1 MATTPLEGRVPP
13 HNLDAE
19 ASVLGSVLLDSEVLD
34 RLEGL
39 LAADAFYKEAHRK
52 IWEAM
57 VALRARRDPVDL
69 VTLSEELRQN
79 GELENVGGL
88 SYLVGL
94 SEQTP
99 TAAYADY
106 YGRIVA
112 EKWTLRKLIA
122 AAGEAMKMAYDE
134 EGSLEDILDT
144 AGRKVLEVS
153 TQGARSEFQSMKELV
168 HETFEHIQMLYENKG
183 QVDGVKSGFREL
195 DSMIGGL
202 TSGSLNIIA
211 ARPSMGKTSFA
222 LTIAQNV
229 ALRGE
234 GAAVAIFS
242 LEMPAVQLVTRM
254 LCSEA
259 RIDMNRL
266 RQGQLTDRDFSRLV
280 DVAGRIS
287 EAAILIDDTS
297 DLTLMELRAR
307 ARRLHAQH
315 RLGLIVIDYLQLMSG
330 PGGGKNG
337 GENRQQEIAQIS
349 RGLKGLARELDVPVI
364 ALSQLSRAVESRPN
378 KRPMLSD
385 LRESGCL
392 TGDSLVQMADGSRQP
407 IRGLVGKSGFAV
419 LALDEATQ
427 KLVPAR
433 VSRAFSTGVK
443 PVFTLTTRL
452 GRSIRATANHKFLTA
467 RGWKRLDELTVGDY
481 LALPRRLASPQQ
493 QSLGDEELALLGH
506 LIGDGCTL
514 PRHSLQY
521 TTRDP
526 DLAQTVVD
534 LARVVFGESIAP
546 KIKSERGWL
555 QVYLSAAHRLGW
567 GKRNPVA
574 VWLEGLGVW
583 GLRSHEKRIP
593 RQVFAQPAP
602 AVARFLRHLWSTDG
616 CVALRQGK
624 APYPAVYYASSS
636 EGLAQDVQTLLLY
649 LGINARLK
657 RVPQKGKGRDQFHVV
672 LSGQSDLLRFVREVG
687 AVGRSKQSALAVVEA
702 YLTGRQ
708 ENTNR
713 DVIPLELWLQ
723 PARASLAVIGM
734 SHRELH
740 RALGMAYSGA
750 TLFGQNL
757 SRERTRRMA
766 GALGSEALERLAD
779 SDIYWDTVRSIE
791 AAGQEE
797 VFDLTVPGPHNFI
810 ANNIIVHNSIEQ
822 DADLVMF
829 IYRDEYY
836 NPHSEKA
843 GIAEIIVGKQRN
855 GPTGTVELQFHAQH
869 VRFND
874 LAKDEI

>member
-1 MATTPLEGRVPP
+1 MTTTPFEGRIPP

-39 LAADAFYKEAHRK
+39 LSADAFYKEAHRK

-57 VALRARRDPVDL
+57 VALRARHDPVDL
-69 VTLSEELRQN
+69 VTLSEELRQG

-94 SEQTP
+94 SEHTP

-112 EKWTLRKLIA
+112 EKWILRKLIA
-122 AAGEAMKMAYDE
+122 AAGEAMRMAYDE
-134 EGSLEDILDT
+134 EGSLEEILDK

-153 TQGARSEFQSMKELV
+153 TQGARSDFRSMKELV
-168 HETFEHIQMLYENKG
+168 HETFERIQLLYENKG
-183 QVDGVKSGFREL
+183 QVDGVITGFREL

-202 TSGSLNIIA
+202 TNGSLNIIA

-234 GAAVAIFS
+234 GAGVAIFS

-315 RLGLIVIDYLQLMSG
+315 KLSLIVIDYLQLMSG

-349 RGLKGLARELDVPVI
+349 RGLKGLARELNVPVI

-385 LRESGCL
+385 LRESG
-392 TGDSLVQMADGSRQP
+392 
-407 IRGLVGKSGFAV
+407 
-419 LALDEATQ
+419 
-427 KLVPAR
+427 
-433 VSRAFSTGVK
+433 
-443 PVFTLTTRL
+443 
-452 GRSIRATANHKFLTA
+452 
-467 RGWKRLDELTVGDY
+467 
-481 LALPRRLASPQQ
+481 
-493 QSLGDEELALLGH
+493 
-506 LIGDGCTL
+506 
-514 PRHSLQY
+514 
-521 TTRDP
+521 
-526 DLAQTVVD
+526 
-534 LARVVFGESIAP
+534 
-546 KIKSERGWL
+546 
-555 QVYLSAAHRLGW
+555 
-567 GKRNPVA
+567 
-574 VWLEGLGVW
+574 
-583 GLRSHEKRIP
+583 
-593 RQVFAQPAP
+593 
-602 AVARFLRHLWSTDG
+602 
-616 CVALRQGK
+616 
-624 APYPAVYYASSS
+624 
-636 EGLAQDVQTLLLY
+636 
-649 LGINARLK
+649 
-657 RVPQKGKGRDQFHVV
+657 
-672 LSGQSDLLRFVREVG
+672 
-687 AVGRSKQSALAVVEA
+687 
-702 YLTGRQ
+702 
-708 ENTNR
+708 
-713 DVIPLELWLQ
+713 
-723 PARASLAVIGM
+723 
-734 SHRELH
+734 
-740 RALGMAYSGA
+740 
-750 TLFGQNL
+750 
-757 SRERTRRMA
+757 
-766 GALGSEALERLAD
+766 
-779 SDIYWDTVRSIE
+779 
-791 AAGQEE
+791 
-797 VFDLTVPGPHNFI
+797 
-810 ANNIIVHNSIEQ
+810 SIEQ

-836 NPHSEKA
+836 NPHSDKA

-855 GPTGTVELQFHAQH
+855 GPTGVVELQFHAQH

>member
-57 VALRARRDPVDL
+57 TLLRSRRDPVDL
-69 VTLSEELRQN
+69 VTLSEQLRQA

-94 SEQTP
+94 SEHTP

-122 AAGEAMKMAYDE
+122 AAGEAMRMAYDE

-144 AGRKVLEVS
+144 AGRRVLEVS
-153 TQGARSEFQSMKELV
+153 TQGAKSEFQSMRELV
-168 HETFEHIQMLYENKG
+168 HETFEHIQLLYENKG
-183 QVDGVKSGFREL
+183 QTDGVRSGFREL

-266 RQGQLTDRDFSRLV
+266 RQGQLSDRDFSRLV

-297 DLTLMELRAR
+297 DMTLMELRAR

-315 RLGLIVIDYLQLMSG
+315 KLGLIVIDYLQLMSG
-330 PGGGKNG
+330 PSHSKNG

-349 RGLKGLARELDVPVI
+349 RGLKGLARELNVPVI

-392 TGDSLVQMADGSRQP
+392 TGDTLVHLADGSRQP
-407 IRGLVGKSGFAV
+407 IRELVGKSGFEV
-419 LALDEATQ
+419 LALDETTQ
-427 KLVPAR
+427 KLEPAR
-433 VSRAFSTGVK
+433 VSRAFFTGVK
-443 PVFTLTTRL
+443 PVFALTTRL
-452 GRSIRATANHKFLTA
+452 GRRIRATANHKFLTA
-467 RGWKRLDELTVGDY
+467 RGWKRLDELAVGDY
-481 LALPRRLASPQQ
+481 LALPRKLASSRR
-493 QSLGDEELALLGH
+493 QSLR

-514 PRHSLQY
+514 PRHALLY
-521 TTRDP
+521 TTRGP
-526 DLAQTVVD
+526 DLAVAGPALFKQN
-534 LARVVFGESIAP
+534 LRR
-546 KIKSERGWL
+546 ER
-555 QVYLSAAHRLGW
+555 A
-567 GKRNPVA
+567 
-574 VWLEGLGVW
+574 
-583 GLRSHEKRIP
+583 LRS
-593 RQVFAQPAP
+593 Q
-602 AVARFLRHLWSTDG
+602 
-616 CVALRQGK
+616 
-624 APYPAVYYASSS
+624 
-636 EGLAQDVQTLLLY
+636 
-649 LGINARLK
+649 
-657 RVPQKGKGRDQFHVV
+657 
-672 LSGQSDLLRFVREVG
+672 
-687 AVGRSKQSALAVVEA
+687 
-702 YLTGRQ
+702 
-708 ENTNR
+708 
-713 DVIPLELWLQ
+713 
-723 PARASLAVIGM
+723 
-734 SHRELH
+734 
-740 RALGMAYSGA
+740 
-750 TLFGQNL
+750 
-757 SRERTRRMA
+757 
-766 GALGSEALERLAD
+766 ALERTAGG
-779 SDIYWDTVRSIE
+779 DIHWDKVLSVE
-791 AAGQEE
+791 AAGEEE
-797 VFDLTVPGPHNFI
+797 VFDLTVPGPHNFV

-855 GPTGTVELQFHAQH
+855 GPTGVVELQFHAQH